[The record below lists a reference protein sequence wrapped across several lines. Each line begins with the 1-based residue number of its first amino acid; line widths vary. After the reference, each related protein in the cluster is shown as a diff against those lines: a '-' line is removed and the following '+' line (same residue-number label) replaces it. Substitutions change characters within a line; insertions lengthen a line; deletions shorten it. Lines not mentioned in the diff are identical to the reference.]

1 MISMP
6 EQPSGRGGGTGQ
18 GLDHRAGRQRWIDR
32 WADGQLPLDDQRQ
45 LLAYCVAHPEVWR
58 ELALGLVS
66 AQAWRE
72 ALTDDRTPVMAAARE
87 AGSAVTRSEGGT
99 SRVSS
104 WAAWFVAAAALLP
117 AGWWLGYSAAE
128 RHGDLIGA
136 SSGDQGAIRSG
147 GPIVDRGGAGEG
159 SSTTSGA
166 EPDESTRR
174 KRPAGLG
181 ESLEGGS
188 VRQVATPAQLSALAH
203 WASPPDE
210 WLDRAQRSGYDV
222 SVKTDLWPAR
232 DGQGRAYWV
241 PISQTQLRAPEIWN
255 Q

>member
-6 EQPSGRGGGTGQ
+6 EQPSGGDGGAGE
-18 GLDHRAGRQRWIDR
+18 GLHQRASRQRWIDR
-32 WADGQLPLDDQRQ
+32 WGDGQLPLDDQRQ
-45 LLAYCVAHPEVWR
+45 LLAYCVEHPEVWR

-72 ALTDDRTPVMAAARE
+72 ALIDDRTPVVAAARSV
-87 AGSAVTRSEGGT
+87 GSAATRSEVAT
-99 SRVSS
+99 SRVSI
-104 WAAWFVAAAALLP
+104 WAALLVAAATLLP

-128 RHGDLIGA
+128 RRGDSIGA
-136 SSGDQGAIRSG
+136 SGGEGEAGRSG
-147 GPIVDRGGAGEG
+147 GQNVDRVAAGVV
-159 SSTTSGA
+159 
-166 EPDESTRR
+166 D
-174 KRPAGLG
+174 
-181 ESLEGGS
+181 
-188 VRQVATPAQLSALAH
+188 TPAQLSALAH
-203 WASPPDE
+203 RASPPDE
-210 WLDRAQRSGYDV
+210 WLDWAQRSGYDV